1 MHYAFESAETSIR
14 FKRKWDKPAE
24 INNICCTLYEF
35 NYASGPDTTDNS
47 VTIRHGV
54 IVICNCNCL

>member
-24 INNICCTLYEF
+24 IYNICCTLYEF

-47 VTIRHGV
+47 VT
-54 IVICNCNCL
+54 NS